1 MSSNLIA
8 EKILRA
14 RSVHV
19 YKINEDGSRGDECS
33 VTEWN
38 ECDFSDFDLSA
49 FRVISGNDFEIW
61 YDELADAVLEGN
73 SFRVKTLEVVIESGE

>member
-1 MSSNLIA
+1 M
-8 EKILRA
+8 
-14 RSVHV
+14 
-19 YKINEDGSRGDECS
+19 
-33 VTEWN
+33 TEWN

-73 SFRVKTLEVVIESGE
+73 SFRVKNLEVVIESGE

>member
-1 MSSNLIA
+1 
-8 EKILRA
+8 
-14 RSVHV
+14 
-19 YKINEDGSRGDECS
+19 

-61 YDELADAVLEGN
+61 HDELADAVLACN
-73 SFRVKTLEVVIESGE
+73 SFRIRNLEVVIEGGE